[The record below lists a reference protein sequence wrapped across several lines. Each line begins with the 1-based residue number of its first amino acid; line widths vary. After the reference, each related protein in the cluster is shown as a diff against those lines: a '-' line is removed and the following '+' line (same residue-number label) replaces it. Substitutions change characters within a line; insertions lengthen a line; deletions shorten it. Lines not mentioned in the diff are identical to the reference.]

1 MPADKQD
8 IILVQRCLDGDSRA
22 FNNLMNK
29 YKRQVFSLIVRLVKS
44 PADAEDI
51 LQDTFIK
58 AYRNLASYDAQ
69 YPLLTWLFKIA
80 HNTSIDFLRANKGE
94 TVTIHDEENPIELE
108 DTSSSLEEKMEQSSE
123 KELIERMVAS
133 VPSPYREV
141 LILRHQQELSY
152 EEIAEAVQI
161 PMGTVKVRLFRGRE
175 ILKAKLEAAG
185 YG

>member
-22 FNNLMNK
+22 FNDLMNK
-29 YKRQVFSLIVRLVKS
+29 YQRQVFSLIFRLVKR

-58 AYRNLASYDAQ
+58 AYRSLSAYDAR
-69 YPLLTWLFKIA
+69 YSLLTWLFKIA
-80 HNTSIDFLRANKGE
+80 HNTSIDFLRANKDE

-108 DTSSSLEEKMEQSSE
+108 DTSPSLEEKMEQLSG
-123 KELIERMVAS
+123 KELIKRMVDS
-133 VPSPYREV
+133 VPAPYREV

-152 EEIAEAVQI
+152 EEIAEAIQI

-175 ILKAKLEAAG
+175 ILKAKLETAG